1 MKTKKIL
8 IISIIVITVIALLI
22 AVLLFAKMKKK
33 KALLSIYS
41 SPKTAPNP
49 SEAVVNQTSSSAF
62 PLSLGTTDSDNGE
75 EVTNLQKY
83 LNYYARVKGI
93 YYPVIKVNGSFG
105 SDTLTILQKLWG
117 VEEVPKNVYDATVMG
132 YILNNV

>member
-1 MKTKKIL
+1 MKNKKIL
-8 IISIIVITVIALLI
+8 IISIIGVAVIALLI
-22 AVLLFAKMKKK
+22 IVLLIAKHKKK
-33 KALLSIYS
+33 KALLAVYG
-41 SPKTAPNP
+41 SPNTAPKA
-49 SEAVVNQTSSSAF
+49 STTVSSKTSPSAF

-117 VEEVPKNVYDATVMG
+117 VDEVDKNVYDATVMG